1 MGNFIEDYWEKNGHL
16 WGGELITRFPPEP
29 NGALHIGHV
38 KAARISFELAKK
50 YGGVCNLRMD
60 DTNPEKESEH
70 YVEGIKEMV
79 RWLGFEW
86 AGEVKYASD

>member
-1 MGNFIEDYWEKNGHL
+1 MHCADFLLFVSMYANRRK
-16 WGGELITRFPPEP
+16 
-29 NGALHIGHV
+29 HV

-50 YGGVCNLRMD
+50 YGGGCNLRMD